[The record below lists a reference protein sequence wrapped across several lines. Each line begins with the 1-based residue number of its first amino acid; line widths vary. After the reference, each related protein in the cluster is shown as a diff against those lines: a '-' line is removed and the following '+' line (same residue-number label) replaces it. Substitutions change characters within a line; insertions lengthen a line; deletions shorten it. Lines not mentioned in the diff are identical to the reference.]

1 GEMIL
6 EWRDGSPITLNDI
19 AEIKIT
25 RADGANYSVQNGN
38 PAISIRVDR
47 QNNANVL
54 ATLEAV
60 KAKVAQINEQD
71 LAPEQLVMA
80 QSFDASVFIYRA
92 VQLVTS
98 NLFIGVLLAIA
109 VLWLFMR
116 QLRATLIVAL
126 AIPISLLSTFVV
138 LQLTGRSLNI
148 ISLAGLAFAVGM
160 VLDAAIVVLENIVRT
175 RKSAEAEIENKDPN
189 SQTHME
195 DCAHRGTKEVFGALM
210 ASTATTVA
218 IFIPVMFLEDVEGQL
233 FADLAL
239 TIAIAVCMSLVVA
252 VTVLPVV
259 AARYLNGNMPADS
272 LQRVWAKITRAI
284 MSLSS
289 TPLRR
294 LVLVITLMGVTITGS
309 VLLMPSMDYLPPVKR
324 DAVDAFLSL
333 PAGASENFIS
343 EEVMPIIV
351 ERLQPY
357 MDGEKQ
363 PALKNYYI
371 ITWPNGGNLGVRA

>member
-1 GEMIL
+1 M
-6 EWRDGSPITLNDI
+6 
-19 AEIKIT
+19 
-25 RADGANYSVQNGN
+25 
-38 PAISIRVDR
+38 
-47 QNNANVL
+47 
-54 ATLEAV
+54 
-60 KAKVAQINEQD
+60 
-71 LAPEQLVMA
+71 
-80 QSFDASVFIYRA
+80 
-92 VQLVTS
+92 
-98 NLFIGVLLAIA
+98 
-109 VLWLFMR
+109 
-116 QLRATLIVAL
+116 
-126 AIPISLLSTFVV
+126 
-138 LQLTGRSLNI
+138 
-148 ISLAGLAFAVGM
+148 
-160 VLDAAIVVLENIVRT
+160 LENIVRT

-195 DCAHRGTKEVFGALM
+195 DCAHRGTKGVFGALM

-294 LVLVITLMGVTITGS
+294 LVLVITLMGVPITGS

-371 ITWPNGGNLGVRA
+371 ITWPNGGNLGVRAKDQSKVKELEAIVRDEILKDLPDTQTFSQQGNLFGGFGNGRSIDIHLQGTDQAMLGIAAQAGLDKLREVFP